1 MNNSLLFLSITT
13 AFVGFTHTVLG
24 PDHYLPFIA
33 IAKSRNWSLKKTIF
47 ITFLCGIGHILSSV
61 IISFIGIIFGFA
73 LNSLKI
79 IDSIR
84 AEIAAWLL
92 ICFGL
97 IYFLLGIKKCWRKK
111 SKIVVDNYH
120 SNLDMIKTKNNFEEK
135 LDKKNV
141 TAWILFII
149 FIFGPCES
157 LIPLLLYPS
166 IQNNLFAIIII
177 TLIFSITTIGTMLII
192 VITIYSGLS
201 LIKLESLEKYSFI
214 AAGFLILICGLAIEF
229 LGL

>member
-13 AFVGFTHTVLG
+13 AFVGFSHTVLG

-120 SNLDMIKTKNNFEEK
+120 SNLDVIKTKNNFEEK